1 VASKRH
7 RKVFTS
13 RASTRRHTD
22 KIIAARRE
30 RQELAR
36 AAEEENVLKHEPT
49 VTVTCPGCKSKN
61 PWAGQVVLRCFKC
74 GEALRTGSPQQTAVG
89 PRIQSR

>member
-1 VASKRH
+1 
-7 RKVFTS
+7 
-13 RASTRRHTD
+13 
-22 KIIAARRE
+22 
-30 RQELAR
+30 
-36 AAEEENVLKHEPT
+36 VLKHEPT